1 MIITTLFQ
9 KPVTTYA
16 ASVSYL
22 ILLSRGARSTV
33 RQLRWPRQSTGSH
46 NNSPVAAVYTA
57 RSTDGE
63 RERERV
69 IQTSQNTHTPSH
81 LWNIVKRRQQHVY
94 FTLCRLL
101 SASATLQG
109 QTNTAAELL
118 D

>member
-63 RERERV
+63 RERESNPN
-69 IQTSQNTHTPSH
+69 ITEHTHT
-81 LWNIVKRRQQHVY
+81 
-94 FTLCRLL
+94 FTPLEYCQATTATCPFYSL
-101 SASATLQG
+101 SAFIGVSY
-109 QTNTAAELL
+109 TAGT
-118 D
+118 DKHRRRTS